1 MLHASHAFRLIPA
14 AALALALLLPGQV
27 RASDLMRYKE
37 LRNEYIKV
45 TDVKERERTEERYL
59 ESSGKVTLQKVPY
72 KEVMVTAE
80 LLQKPPSSM
89 ETMFNNGASDPN
101 FKICMAAF
109 DAAGKPME
117 EDCQSIRFQSMNKG
131 NVGIASYRIIDG
143 TARYEF
149 HVAQKKGDKGSSI
162 KLWTP
167 TD

>member
-1 MLHASHAFRLIPA
+1 MYASSLFRLLPV
-14 AALALALLLPGQV
+14 AALVLALFFPCQV

-37 LRNEYIKV
+37 LHNEFIKV

-59 ESSGKVTLQKVPY
+59 ESNGKVTLQKVPY

-89 ETMFNNGASDPN
+89 ETMFNAASDPN
-101 FKICMAAF
+101 FKICMVPF
-109 DAAGKPME
+109 DAANKPME
-117 EDCQSIRFQSMNKG
+117 EDCQSFRFQNMVKG
-131 NVGIASYRIIDG
+131 NVGTAFFRPAEG

-149 HVAQKKGDKGSSI
+149 RVAQKQGDKGSSI

-167 TD
+167 VD